1 MAPPTDC
8 LLLEL
13 AFSNFSFPPNLR
25 ISPSTQTQTQTQTQ
39 DFNKRSRVN
48 CHRIRD
54 ESSKPESI
62 VTQPSSRPQ
71 PFSRGSVPIDG
82 LQWTL
87 FRLGSD
93 TGSNESN
100 HLPYPSETMQRP
112 AGKPARK
119 SRKQQIK
126 TQQMR
131 YRNIKVHPKAKY
143 AGTLYSSSLMTD
155 IRPAQ
160 IRYTYIMQS
169 W

>member
-25 ISPSTQTQTQTQTQ
+25 ISPSTQTQTQTQ
-39 DFNKRSRVN
+39 DFNQRSRVN

-100 HLPYPSETMQRP
+100 HLPYPSETMQ
-112 AGKPARK
+112 
-119 SRKQQIK
+119 S
-126 TQQMR
+126 
-131 YRNIKVHPKAKY
+131 
-143 AGTLYSSSLMTD
+143 TLHT
-155 IRPAQ
+155 
-160 IRYTYIMQS
+160 
-169 W
+169 